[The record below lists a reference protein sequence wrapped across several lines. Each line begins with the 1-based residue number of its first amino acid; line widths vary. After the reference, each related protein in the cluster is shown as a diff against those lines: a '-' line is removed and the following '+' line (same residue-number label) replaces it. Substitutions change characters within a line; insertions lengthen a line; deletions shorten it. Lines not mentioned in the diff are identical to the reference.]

1 MQKQL
6 ILRYNLNLNFDVI
19 EKINFSQ
26 LMNKVMKMIKT
37 TKKFKK
43 IQNTN
48 KRDDKLSELIK
59 QYDENESLVLKSKNS
74 YRLKSN
80 YIKIMSMNKKRKTKQ
95 SRRMNEMIKQFETM
109 ILTMR
114 VIASIATSIFR
125 NVSSNSFNAN
135 NRFYFFKFRL
145 IFDQCMYCEFIEHS
159 KKKNCEI
166 FLMNVRFERI
176 HFN

>member
-6 ILRYNLNLNFDVI
+6 ILRHDLNLNFDVI

-48 KRDDKLSELIK
+48 KRDNKFSELIK
-59 QYDENESLVLKSKNS
+59 QYDENELLILKSKNS

-80 YIKIMSMNKKRKTKQ
+80 HIEMMSMNKKRKTKQ
-95 SRRMNEMIKQFETM
+95 SKRINEMIKQFETM
-109 ILTMR
+109 TLTIR
-114 VIASIATSIFR
+114 VIASIATLTF
-125 NVSSNSFNAN
+125 
-135 NRFYFFKFRL
+135 
-145 IFDQCMYCEFIEHS
+145 
-159 KKKNCEI
+159 
-166 FLMNVRFERI
+166 
-176 HFN
+176 